1 MTRIVLHIDRVVLNG
16 YAAQDRLAI
25 VDGLRE
31 ELARHYALPD
41 ARRALQNRSN
51 VERVDGLRVSVGG
64 AANPRAIGQH
74 AARGVAGGL
83 SR

>member
-31 ELARHYALPD
+31 ELARHYAVPD
-41 ARRALQNRSN
+41 AQRALQTRSN
-51 VERVDGLRVSVGG
+51 VERVDGLRVSIAG
-64 AANPRAIGQH
+64 AAKPRAIGRH
-74 AARGVAGGL
+74 AAHGVARGL